1 MGYSSLDRQPASQT
15 SPTLL
20 GRLRDNPADQVAWER
35 FVARYAPK
43 VLGWC
48 RHWGLQQA
56 DAEDVTQSVLF
67 KLAAKMRDFVYDP
80 SRSFRAWLKTLAHH
94 AWTDFVEARGKPG
107 TGSGD
112 SGVFERLKT
121 VAARDDLAV
130 QLEEEFDRELFD
142 EAVARVRLRVTPA
155 KWETFRLLAIEGLS
169 GAEVARVQN
178 MRVSTAY
185 VVRSKVQKM
194 LQEEI
199 ARLETGAPVAEE
211 ES

>member
-1 MGYSSLDRQPASQT
+1 MGRAPSSQT

-20 GRLRDNPADQVAWER
+20 GRLRANPADQAAWNG

-43 VLGWC
+43 ILGWC

-80 SRSFRAWLKTLAHH
+80 ARSFRSWLKTLAHH
-94 AWTDFVEARGKPG
+94 AWADFLEARNRPGVG
-107 TGSGD
+107 TGD
-112 SGVFERLKT
+112 SHVVERLKT
-121 VAARDDLAV
+121 VAARDDLAT
-130 QLEEEFDRELFD
+130 QLEGEFDKELFD

-155 KWETFRLLAIEGLS
+155 KWETFKLLAIDGLS
-169 GAEVARVQN
+169 GAEVAQRQN

-199 ARLETGAPVAEE
+199 VRLESPGGPTE
-211 ES
+211 ESL

>member
-1 MGYSSLDRQPASQT
+1 M
-15 SPTLL
+15 L
-20 GRLRDNPADQVAWER
+20 GRLRDNPVDQAAWEG

-43 VLGWC
+43 ILGWC

-56 DAEDVTQSVLF
+56 DAEDVTQSVLV
-67 KLAAKMRDFVYDP
+67 KLAAKMRDFEYDP

-94 AWTDFVEARGKPG
+94 AWTDFVEARGRPGAG
-107 TGSGD
+107 TGD
-112 SGVFERLKT
+112 SRVLEQLKT

-130 QLEEEFDRELFD
+130 HLEEEFDRELFD
-142 EAVARVRLRVTPA
+142 EAVARVRLRVAPA
-155 KWETFRLLAIEGLS
+155 KWETFRLLAIDGLS
-169 GAEVARVQN
+169 GAEVAQRQS
-178 MRVSTAY
+178 MRISTAY

-199 ARLETGAPVAEE
+199 ARLESPGYSAAEE